1 MIYTATAALADASP
15 HAAHNLQAEALIAR
29 HMPLVR
35 RLAWHVHGRMAS
47 SVELE
52 ELIQTGMVALIEAAR
67 AFEDRGFAFATYA
80 STRIKGSMIDQ
91 LRRSSRQTRS
101 AAANR
106 RAIENARRR
115 LENSL
120 CRQASAAEIAA
131 EMGMELE
138 TFHTMQHA
146 CENAVEV
153 DLDSVYSDEDSAF
166 CDPERTGE
174 EAIDGQSSRAALGVA
189 IAALPPREQMVLQLY
204 FFEELNLEEI
214 GQTLDIGAS
223 RVCQI
228 KKSALDKLRDTLGP
242 AFEAQ
247 LAA

>member
-1 MIYTATAALADASP
+1 MTYTATAIRADAPPGVADSDRI
-15 HAAHNLQAEALIAR
+15 EALIAR

-35 RLAWHVHGRMAS
+35 RLAWHVHGRMAA

-67 AFEDRGFAFATYA
+67 AFEERGFAFATYA
-80 STRIKGSMIDQ
+80 STRIKGAMIDQ

-106 RAIENARRR
+106 RAIERVRRT
-115 LENSL
+115 LENRF
-120 CRQASAAEIAA
+120 CRPASAAEIAT
-131 EMGMELE
+131 EMGLDVDA
-138 TFHTMQHA
+138 FHVMRLA
-146 CENAVEV
+146 CETSVDV
-153 DLDSVYSDEDSAF
+153 DLDSVYSDEDGRF
-166 CDPERTGE
+166 CDTGLNGE
-174 EAIDGQSSRAALGVA
+174 DAIDAQSSRAALAEA
-189 IAALPPREQMVLQLY
+189 IAALPQREQMVLQLY

-228 KKSALDKLRDTLGP
+228 KKAAMDRLRGVLEPTLV
-242 AFEAQ
+242 
-247 LAA
+247 L